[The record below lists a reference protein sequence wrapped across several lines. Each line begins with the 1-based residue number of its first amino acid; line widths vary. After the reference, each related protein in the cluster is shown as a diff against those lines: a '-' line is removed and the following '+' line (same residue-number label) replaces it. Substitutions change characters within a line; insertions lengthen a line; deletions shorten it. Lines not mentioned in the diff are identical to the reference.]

1 MSIRCLV
8 ALLLAVGLTGCA
20 TYRNTSQVQ
29 DGPGLEFK
37 AADLK
42 DFRENQNS
50 VLEELGTLAGADK
63 SPKPEQWSDV
73 ILAGMDYADS
83 KCEAYMHALF
93 RLNRDKKTVISQTGL
108 LGTATAGLMGAAK
121 SAAEDVAAV
130 AVLFGLTSST
140 VDNLTSNLLYE
151 LDPSSVRT
159 LVKELQS
166 KFRGG
171 LPTDYSSRPAAMRV
185 IRAYAMLC
193 VPANI
198 EAEVNLAVKGSA
210 PGGKAGNAETGQPPE
225 VTNAV
230 SVNVSDPA
238 LVRNTSENT
247 AAADLDRKRA
257 MTRALGNAA
266 VTPAMLRS
274 TLMAAGV
281 SAADIPT
288 APDAARI
295 RLASLVRAART
306 PAEIDKLHAAFKTGG
321 MPGIQ

>member
-1 MSIRCLV
+1 MLIRCLA

-37 AADLK
+37 AAELK
-42 DFRENQNS
+42 TFRENQNA
-50 VLEELGTLAGADK
+50 VLEELRALAGA
-63 SPKPEQWSDV
+63 SNPPTEAQWNNI
-73 ILAGMDYADS
+73 ILAGMDYADGR
-83 KCEAYMHALF
+83 CEAYMHALF
-93 RLNRDKKTVISQTGL
+93 RLNRDKKTVIAQTGL

-159 LVKELQS
+159 LVKALQA
-166 KFRGG
+166 KFRSG
-171 LPTDYSSRPAAMRV
+171 LTEGYDSRPAAMRV

-210 PGGKAGNAETGQPPE
+210 PEGNSGDPKTGQPPE
-225 VTNAV
+225 VSNASSAV
-230 SVNVSDPA
+230 SPETAQIDANTEALTKFVKPDGKTFDTANRKKLEEFIRGKGLNVS
-238 LVRNTSENT
+238 VTSFMRQAQF
-247 AAADLDRKRA
+247 AAARA
-257 MTRALGNAA
+257 EA
-266 VTPAMLRS
+266 VA
-274 TLMAAGV
+274 TLN
-281 SAADIPT
+281 
-288 APDAARI
+288 
-295 RLASLVRAART
+295 L
-306 PAEIDKLHAAFKTGG
+306 K
-321 MPGIQ
+321 